1 MTNVLLND
9 NNRHRKYTGVDKF
22 HAAGYYGE
30 RVKAASGE
38 SWNMKYDPV
47 GQVHDP
53 LGIADV
59 GYSGTHAV
67 HTCCTFFQVAPKAQL
82 YMLES
87 TGGRYYSNGSYENKF
102 LSKSADIIEKENI
115 TNMFTSLTTNNNTN
129 WLNDM
134 KKWLQDHP
142 EFKQFWAAGNDDTDT
157 FNPIMVIDEVFGVA
171 AYTLMVNG
179 DVVPAG
185 YSSVSEYVDFSA
197 PSMIYTYPE
206 ATKSTDDG
214 CSHSGTSFSTP
225 WLCGMSCLVDDFFI
239 DKTGKPLTQKGMYQF
254 FKDNTTDLK
263 DDGFDSK
270 TGWGAVRL
278 PSPEKITISNYA
290 QGGGETPMFTYFTQS
305 KPRTD
310 DSKFSQLYA
319 KEYSALVEKISYDD
333 IDEVGMSQG
342 NQPTETMQ
350 SFYNRQT
357 KKPHILI
364 NGGLFNMSN
373 GKNILSFVDNG
384 KEQNYQNNFVGFG
397 VTSNDKTHFVKG
409 VDKER
414 QWWDFMTAYPLLI
427 DNYKKTDSST
437 WGNATSINYGAKRQV
452 VAYDDNYI
460 YIMTVDANVKFDVVQ
475 TLLLEL
481 GVKYAFNLDG
491 GGSVRTMVNGKVAN
505 NPSENRPVDNFVWV
519 RLKENAK
526 TEQTLPAKYKVVVKT
541 SLNVR
546 DTPNGQILTTM
557 KNGDIIVVHEISDG
571 WAKFSFGFDTGEVI
585 YYYYCSADYIE
596 YVEPINSTTPVKPEP
611 TPTPSPEPE
620 PKPNPEP
627 EKDILDGFSDKNE
640 ISDWAVD
647 AVRYCIE
654 KGYIKGSN
662 NKINPK
668 TNITREELCVILER
682 ICKE

>member
-38 SWNMKYDPV
+38 SWNMKYDTV

-59 GYSGTHAV
+59 NYSGTHAV

-87 TGGRYYSNGSYENKF
+87 TGGRYYGNGSYENKF
-102 LSKSADIIEKENI
+102 LNKSVDVIEKENI
-115 TNMFTSLTTNNNTN
+115 TNMFISLITNNNTN

-157 FNPIMVIDEVFGVA
+157 FNPIMVVDEIFGVA
-171 AYTLMVNG
+171 AYTLMVSG

-197 PSMIYTYPE
+197 PSMIYTSPE
-206 ATKSTDDG
+206 ATKSTDSG
-214 CSHSGTSFSTP
+214 GSHAGTSFSTP

-263 DDGFDSK
+263 DEGFDSK

-278 PSPEKITISNYA
+278 PSPEKIVISNYA
-290 QGGGETPMFTYFTQS
+290 QGGGETPMFTYFNQS

-310 DSKFSQLYA
+310 DSKFSQLHA

-384 KEQNYQNNFVGFG
+384 KEQNYQSNFVGFG
-397 VTSNDKTHFVKG
+397 VTSDDKTHFVKG

-460 YIMTVDANVKFDVVQ
+460 YIMTVDAKVKFDVVQ

-557 KNGDIIVVHEISDG
+557 KNDDIIVVHEISDG
-571 WAKFSFGFDTGEVI
+571 WAKFSFGFDNEEVM

-596 YVEPINSTTPVKPEP
+596 YIESINSTTPVKPEP

-620 PKPNPEP
+620 PKPHPEP
-627 EKDILDGFSDKNE
+627 DKDILDGFSDKNE
-640 ISDWAVD
+640 ISDWAID

>member
-87 TGGRYYSNGSYENKF
+87 TGGRYYGNGSYENKF
-102 LSKSADIIEKENI
+102 LSKSVDIIEKEHI

-185 YSSVSEYVDFSA
+185 YSSVSEHVDFSA

-206 ATKSTDDG
+206 ATKATDSG

-263 DDGFDSK
+263 DEGFDSK
-270 TGWGAVRL
+270 TGWGAVIL
-278 PSPEKITISNYA
+278 PSPEKIVISNYA

-319 KEYSALVEKISYDD
+319 KDYLTLVEKISYDD

-397 VTSNDKTHFVKG
+397 VTSDDKTHFVKG

-460 YIMTVDANVKFDVVQ
+460 YIMTVDAKVKFDVVQ

-505 NPSENRPVDNFVWV
+505 NPSENRPVDNFVWI
-519 RLKENAK
+519 RLKESTK

-557 KNGDIIVVHEISDG
+557 KNGDIIVVHDISNG
-571 WAKFSFGFDTGEVI
+571 WAKFSFGFDNGEVI

-596 YVEPINSTTPVKPEP
+596 YVEPINSTAPVKPEQ

-654 KGYIKGSN
+654 KGYIKGTN

>member
-1 MTNVLLND
+1 
-9 NNRHRKYTGVDKF
+9 
-22 HAAGYYGE
+22 
-30 RVKAASGE
+30 
-38 SWNMKYDPV
+38 
-47 GQVHDP
+47 
-53 LGIADV
+53 
-59 GYSGTHAV
+59 
-67 HTCCTFFQVAPKAQL
+67 
-82 YMLES
+82 
-87 TGGRYYSNGSYENKF
+87 
-102 LSKSADIIEKENI
+102 
-115 TNMFTSLTTNNNTN
+115 
-129 WLNDM
+129 
-134 KKWLQDHP
+134 
-142 EFKQFWAAGNDDTDT
+142 
-157 FNPIMVIDEVFGVA
+157 
-171 AYTLMVNG
+171 
-179 DVVPAG
+179 
-185 YSSVSEYVDFSA
+185 
-197 PSMIYTYPE
+197 
-206 ATKSTDDG
+206 
-214 CSHSGTSFSTP
+214 
-225 WLCGMSCLVDDFFI
+225 
-239 DKTGKPLTQKGMYQF
+239 MYQF

-263 DDGFDSK
+263 DEGFDSK

-278 PSPEKITISNYA
+278 PSPEKIVISNYA

-319 KEYSALVEKISYDD
+319 KDYSALVEKISYDD

-373 GKNILSFVDNG
+373 GKNILSFVDDG

-397 VTSNDKTHFVKG
+397 VTSDDKTHFVKG

-460 YIMTVDANVKFDVVQ
+460 YIMTVDAKVKFDVVQ

-519 RLKENAK
+519 RLKDDTK
-526 TEQTLPAKYKVVVKT
+526 PQQTLPAKYKVVVKT

-557 KNGDIIVVHEISDG
+557 NNGDIIVVHEISNG
-571 WAKFSFGFDTGEVI
+571 WAKFSFGFDNGEVM

-596 YVEPINSTTPVKPEP
+596 YVEPINNTTPVKPEP

-640 ISDWAVD
+640 ISGWAVD

>member
-1 MTNVLLND
+1 
-9 NNRHRKYTGVDKF
+9 
-22 HAAGYYGE
+22 
-30 RVKAASGE
+30 
-38 SWNMKYDPV
+38 
-47 GQVHDP
+47 
-53 LGIADV
+53 
-59 GYSGTHAV
+59 
-67 HTCCTFFQVAPKAQL
+67 
-82 YMLES
+82 MLES
-87 TGGRYYSNGSYENKF
+87 TGGKYYSNGSYENKF

-397 VTSNDKTHFVKG
+397 VISNDKTHFVKG

-505 NPSENRPVDNFVWV
+505 NPSENRPVDNFVWI

-571 WAKFSFGFDTGEVI
+571 WAKFSFGFNNGEVI

-640 ISDWAVD
+640 ISAWAVD